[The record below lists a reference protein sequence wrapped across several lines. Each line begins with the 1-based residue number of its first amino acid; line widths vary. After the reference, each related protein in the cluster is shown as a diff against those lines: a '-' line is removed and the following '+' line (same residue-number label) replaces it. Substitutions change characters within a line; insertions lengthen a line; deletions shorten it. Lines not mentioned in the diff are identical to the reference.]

1 MRGVSYALFSV
12 AAWSTNYLVGRFLVA
27 GGVDSVA
34 MSIAIAAPPLFLMA
48 RFPPYRDAARRL
60 ALLGLLGVA
69 GFNLLLY
76 SSLAYVTAALFVVLE
91 SQATQL
97 LEAALAWRRP
107 SSLAAVA
114 GAYLT
119 LEP

>member
-1 MRGVSYALFSV
+1 MRDISYALFSV
-12 AAWSTNYLVGRFLVA
+12 AAWGTNYLVA

-34 MSIAIAAPPLFLMA
+34 MSIAIATPPLFLMA

-76 SSLAYVTAALFVVLE
+76 SSLAYVTVVLE
-91 SQATQL
+91 SPVTRL

-107 SSLAAVA
+107 GYLAAVA
-114 GAYLT
+114 ETYLT

>member
-1 MRGVSYALFSV
+1 
-12 AAWSTNYLVGRFLVA
+12 
-27 GGVDSVA
+27 
-34 MSIAIAAPPLFLMA
+34 MSIQRFAIAAPPLFLMA

-60 ALLGLLGVA
+60 YLLGLLGVA

-76 SSLAYVTAALFVVLE
+76 SSLAYVTVVLE
-91 SQATQL
+91 SPVTQL
-97 LEAALAWRRP
+97 LEAAPAWRRP
-107 SSLAAVA
+107 GSLAAVA